1 MAKIKAA
8 TSIQTSPIAKDI
20 FKSLEGF
27 PLVISRTTPVATSM
41 MPMPLFT
48 VINSRKKIRDRMT
61 MKTGNVIDINERL
74 MAVVVCPAK

>member
-20 FKSLEGF
+20 FKSMEGV
-27 PLVISRTTPVATSM
+27 PLVISKTTPAETSM
-41 MPMPLFT
+41 MPIPLFT
-48 VINSRKKIRDRMT
+48 VIDSRNKIRDRMT

-74 MAVVVCPAK
+74 IAVVV